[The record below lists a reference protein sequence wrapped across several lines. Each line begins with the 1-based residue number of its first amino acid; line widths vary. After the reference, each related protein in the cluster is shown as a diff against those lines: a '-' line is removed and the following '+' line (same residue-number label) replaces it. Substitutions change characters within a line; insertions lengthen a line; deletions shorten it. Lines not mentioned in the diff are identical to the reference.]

1 MQNFQEQSCSGESAA
16 EDYLLPKVRVTRRS
30 TKRGMVQ
37 LADTVLFQSTVD
49 RIAQTSTETYRID
62 DD

>member
-1 MQNFQEQSCSGESAA
+1 MI
-16 EDYLLPKVRVTRRS
+16 PKFVAS
-30 TKRGMVQ
+30 LGMVQ